1 MTAHVDV
8 LVDPHDDV
16 ATTRAIHRLATEQ
29 PSVLAVSVAPDE
41 RTVPAVVWAI
51 LRALG
56 KRTDKLSDKTQPDWH
71 QARSWLRAHLIN
83 ELIVLRAQHLKP
95 AFQQALT
102 DLAEQTSS
110 TITLVDSGPG
120 SPHHQATIT
129 LDQLLERPR
138 TTPEPEPRSS
148 PWPRIPKS
156 HPWRQRYDC
165 AQTLNRDAFQRVDSL
180 LFATYNTLD
189 RWLGTY
195 RRHGPEELWRAVSV
209 MRIAHDPNQR
219 HLRHCATTVLLHSRG
234 ITTLASTRRPF
245 TPGTPT
251 AAEIDDALAH
261 TNGPHAG
268 YALTEKLTGLP
279 DALLGLILGDQVTD
293 TSIIGC
299 AVPERARPVL
309 RILYTGNSPVLRKP
323 PEPP

>member
-1 MTAHVDV
+1 M
-8 LVDPHDDV
+8 
-16 ATTRAIHRLATEQ
+16 
-29 PSVLAVSVAPDE
+29 LAVSIAPDE
-41 RTVPAVVWAI
+41 RTPAAVVWAI

-56 KRTDKLSDKTQPDWH
+56 KRTDKLSNKTQPDWY

-95 AFQQALT
+95 AFQHALT

-110 TITLVDSGPG
+110 RITFVYSGPA
-120 SPHHQATIT
+120 STHSQATIT

-138 TTPEPEPRSS
+138 TTPEPELRSP
-148 PWPRIPKS
+148 PWPRIPRS
-156 HPWRQRYDC
+156 HPWRLRYDC
-165 AQTLNRDAFQRVDSL
+165 AQTLNRDAFRRVDSL

-189 RWLGTY
+189 RWLGTH
-195 RRHGPEELWRAVSV
+195 RRDAPEELWRAVSV
-209 MRIAHDPNQR
+209 MHIAHDPNQR

-245 TPGTPT
+245 TPRTPT

-261 TNGPHAG
+261 TNVPHAG
-268 YALTEKLTGLP
+268 YALAEKMTGLP